1 MGSLLD
7 MDVDYDRPQSPSAGG
22 SSAAYDAAPP
32 GGSGAQNLPQVRA
45 RITVV
50 CAECKRLKLKCD
62 RKMPCGSCVKREAT
76 SKCQYSAAAAEKV
89 DLQSLNNRLVQLE
102 QFIAMSSGGQFSST
116 YPLAQ
121 VTGGASYA
129 PHSCSHG
136 PAPASSSVPYPALSQ
151 LLQASVDPVV
161 LTLPTRTLWTDWSW
175 PSDIANAVQLPQL
188 THLSDPTQE
197 ASTSTTDPF
206 SRHRNDATGS
216 SSSAVTFIKQGDIG
230 SGKLR
235 APTNFV
241 DALPVS
247 DLLEALPAIFTTMRS
262 HLPGFFHCEY
272 GHARIVE
279 NIARTDDKRTAA
291 KQKAKAQQ
299 IFFGNN
305 SSRPVTKPPGFAPND
320 PLFSSFSANGAD
332 ASPKK
337 KAGQDDEWSLSF
349 YAAACALMALSPSP
363 GADGH
368 GAEYWYAQSDQACH
382 AWEQY
387 CGAPSAKEG
396 SNYVTALLAQL
407 SYCLT
412 RADAAGAS
420 DAIHKAAM
428 FFRTHHLTVGA
439 KDEPATKNTKDV
451 REKWMNDVWLDIIF
465 WDALHPGSFVLDKMG
480 QPPLIS
486 EGCVPAMENR
496 ESDSTDFL
504 VQRFRLA
511 SIVRLTKTRYW
522 TLDALEAELA
532 QFVASVAEI
541 SVDSFLPSTSS
552 NAAKKKRTRNLPDVS
567 GDPDKRE
574 EELHIQKMDL
584 VLAAWQTLLAAYV
597 PALQHDHRMANP
609 KWGGMVHAAHRVVK
623 AATELLLYT
632 PSAPSAS
639 SKHCVP
645 IAAGAGSAT
654 SCNFAPFASLYP
666 LHRTL
671 FSAALVCGYG
681 AVKQPNTVW
690 ASGASDGVCDAHKAF
705 ASPTILQLG
714 DAIGESLG
722 QREALQILDVL
733 LAKLQGSSSPSG
745 NRKRKH
751 DEYLG
756 AAADDAQPPINGTG
770 ASAEDGAQPSS
781 APLAERLA
789 RMGEAAKEKN
799 GERPE
804 KKKKRVQYPI
814 IGIRVRAG
822 SASRTTEASEVANSQ
837 LTPLYPMNPP
847 VEPSLSTSQQ
857 APSSSS
863 QQTPSLDNLAH
874 AFEQLPQSNSTASP
888 IMPTYFGERPMSS
901 SSSLQFDA
909 RAIVDPSQFDPYD
922 QQQQR
927 MAGSSTM
934 PSPYVDNMQSSQKS
948 MGVAQ
953 PTPGAFGDA
962 SQGQRSRRPS
972 VSSTYNAGS
981 YDHQSRGPYEMGQRS
996 SSYETSR
1003 ASYEPSFGSLVGS
1016 TSAVTSPY
1024 ASTGSGGSV
1033 EGGSG
1038 TGSSGSVVQMPPLQV
1053 PSLASPYGLSLSPV
1067 PPPQQPQ
1074 QYYDG
1079 PSTYQ
1084 SQPPPPAQQP
1094 SQSIQQPQQQGY
1106 APATFDPAPYYPGQS
1121 GSYNEGQA
1129 RGFYQGGQASRA
1141 GSYDVKPTASMLDAQ
1156 ERSEGYG
1163 ASARQEV
1170 YGSQSRPETYG
1181 SQPRQDAYSAPH
1193 YNAPQA
1199 DSRSAYGDRGPTYG
1213 NHGWPPLPTSQ
1224 QPPLPQQQQPPPQHR
1239 PPPPSHH
1246 QAPQHQQPPDQYWTG
1261 GYSYNG

>member
-22 SSAAYDAAPP
+22 SSAAYDAAAP

-161 LTLPTRTLWTDWSW
+161 LTLPTRTIWTDWSW

-235 APTNFV
+235 APTNLV

-262 HLPGFFHCEY
+262 FLPGFFHCEY

-279 NIARTDDKRTAA
+279 NLARTDDKRTAA

-349 YAAACALMALSPSP
+349 YAAACALMALSPTS

-368 GAEYWYAQSDQACH
+368 DAEYWYAQSDQACH

-387 CGAPSAKEG
+387 CGTPSTKEG

-412 RADAAGAS
+412 RADTAGAS

-439 KDEPATKNTKDV
+439 KDEPASKNTKDV

-465 WDALHPGSFVLDKMG
+465 WDAFVSDKMG

-609 KWGGMVHAAHRVVK
+609 KWGGMVHAAHRVVT

-639 SKHCVP
+639 SKHCIP

-690 ASGASDGVCDAHKAF
+690 ASGAGDGVHDAHRVF
-705 ASPTILQLG
+705 SSPTILKLG

-722 QREALQILDVL
+722 QREALQILDVVQS
-733 LAKLQGSSSPSG
+733 KLQGSSSLLG

-770 ASAEDGAQPSS
+770 ASAEDGVQQSS

-789 RMGEAAKEKN
+789 RMGEVAKEKN

-804 KKKKRVQYPI
+804 KRKKRVQYPI

-822 SASRTTEASEVANSQ
+822 SASRTTDASEVAASQ
-837 LTPLYPMNPP
+837 LAPNFPMDPP
-847 VEPSLSTSQQ
+847 TDPSPSTSQQ
-857 APSSSS
+857 AAAASS
-863 QQTPSLDNLAH
+863 QQTPSLESLAH
-874 AFEQLPQSNSTASP
+874 AFEQLPQSNPSASP
-888 IMPTYFGERPMSS
+888 VMPTYFGERPMSS
-901 SSSLQFDA
+901 LQFDA
-909 RAIVDPSQFDPYD
+909 RPIVDPSQFDPYD

-927 MAGSSTM
+927 MAGSSVM
-934 PSPYVDNMQSSQKS
+934 PSPYADNMQGGQQSL
-948 MGVAQ
+948 GVAQ
-953 PTPGAFGDA
+953 PAPRAFGVP
-962 SQGQRSRRPS
+962 SQGQRSRRSS
-972 VSSTYNAGS
+972 VSSTYNSGP
-981 YDHQSRGPYEMGQRS
+981 YDAQSRGPYEMGQRS

-1003 ASYEPSFGSLVGS
+1003 TSYETPFGSLVAS

-1033 EGGSG
+1033 DGGSG
-1038 TGSSGSVVQMPPLQV
+1038 SGSSASAMQMPPLQV
-1053 PSLASPYGLSLSPV
+1053 PTLPSPFGQPLPPV

-1084 SQPPPPAQQP
+1084 SQQPAQQTQQLQETVQ
-1094 SQSIQQPQQQGY
+1094 QSQQQAY
-1106 APATFDPAPYYPGQS
+1106 AHAAFDPAPYYGQS
-1121 GSYNEGQA
+1121 GSY
-1129 RGFYQGGQASRA
+1129 QGSQGSGPYNGAHAS
-1141 GSYDVKPTASMLDAQ
+1141 GSGGYDVKPTTAILDAQ
-1156 ERSEGYG
+1156 ARSEGY
-1163 ASARQEV
+1163 ASHSRAEAYGSQPRPDP
-1170 YGSQSRPETYG
+1170 YGSQSRSETYG
-1181 SQPRQDAYSAPH
+1181 SQSRADAYSAPR
-1193 YNAPQA
+1193 YNGPQA
-1199 DSRSAYGDRGPTYG
+1199 DSRSAYGDRG
-1213 NHGWPPLPTSQ
+1213 WLPPSAAQHQ
-1224 QPPLPQQQQPPPQHR
+1224 QPQPQQSLQHR

-1246 QAPQHQQPPDQYWTG
+1246 QPPQHQQQPDQYWNG

>member
-22 SSAAYDAAPP
+22 SSAAYDAAAPS
-32 GGSGAQNLPQVRA
+32 GSGAQNLPQVRA

-102 QFIAMSSGGQFSST
+102 QYIAMSSGGQFSST

-136 PAPASSSVPYPALSQ
+136 PTPTSASFPFPALSQ
-151 LLQASVDPVV
+151 LLQASVDPVI
-161 LTLPTRTLWTDWSW
+161 LTLPTRPLWTDWTW
-175 PSDIANAVQLPQL
+175 PTDIANAVQLPPVA
-188 THLSDPTQE
+188 HSSDGAQE
-197 ASTSTTDPF
+197 VSTSTTDPF
-206 SRHRNDATGS
+206 SCHRSDMTGTT
-216 SSSAVTFIKQGDIG
+216 SSAVTFIKQGDIG
-230 SGKLR
+230 TGKLR
-235 APTNFV
+235 APANLV

-262 HLPGFFHCEY
+262 YLPGFFHCEY
-272 GHARIVE
+272 GHARVVE
-279 NIARTDDKRTAA
+279 NLARTDDKRTAA

-305 SSRPVTKPPGFAPND
+305 PGRPVTKPPGFAPND

-349 YAAACALMALSPSP
+349 YAAACALMALSPNP
-363 GADGH
+363 GVDGLDAD
-368 GAEYWYAQSDQACH
+368 YWYAQSDQACH

-387 CGAPSAKEG
+387 CGTPSTKEG
-396 SNYVTALLAQL
+396 SNYVTSLLAQL

-420 DAIHKAAM
+420 EVIHKAAM

-439 KDEPATKNTKDV
+439 KDEVATKNTKDV

-465 WDALHPGSFVLDKMG
+465 WDAFVSDKMG

-496 ESDSTDFL
+496 ESESPDFL

-532 QFVASVAEI
+532 QFVTSVAEV
-541 SVDSFLPSTSS
+541 SLDSFLPSTSS
-552 NAAKKKRTRNLPDVS
+552 NAAKKKRARNLPDIL

-597 PALQHDHRMANP
+597 PTLQHDHRMANP

-623 AATELLLYT
+623 AATELLSYMLSG
-632 PSAPSAS
+632 PSS
-639 SKHCVP
+639 STKHCVP
-645 IAAGAGSAT
+645 IAVGAGSAT
-654 SCNFAPFASLYP
+654 SCSFAPLAAMYP
-666 LHRTL
+666 LQHTL

-681 AVKQPNTVW
+681 ALKQPNTVW
-690 ASGASDGVCDAHKAF
+690 ASGASEGVRDAHGAF
-705 ASPTILQLG
+705 SSPVILKLG

-722 QREALQILDVL
+722 QREALQILDVIL
-733 LAKLQGSSSPSG
+733 SKLHASSSGS
-745 NRKRKH
+745 RKRKH
-751 DEYLG
+751 DEYMG
-756 AAADDAQPPINGTG
+756 AAADDAQPLASGND
-770 ASAEDGAQPSS
+770 ASAEDGAQQSA
-781 APLAERLA
+781 APLSERLA

-804 KKKKRVQYPI
+804 KKKKRVLYPI

-822 SASRTTEASEVANSQ
+822 SASRSTDASEVTASQ
-837 LTPLYPMNPP
+837 SAPTYAMDLPAEATPS
-847 VEPSLSTSQQ
+847 VAQQASASSSQQ
-857 APSSSS
+857 APSLES
-863 QQTPSLDNLAH
+863 LAH
-874 AFEQLPQSNSTASP
+874 AFEELPQNPTASP
-888 IMPTYFGERPMSS
+888 VMPAYFGERPVS

-927 MAGSSTM
+927 MARGSTM
-934 PSPYVDNMQSSQKS
+934 PSPYVDNMSGTSQNV
-948 MGVAQ
+948 GV
-953 PTPGAFGDA
+953 PHSNAFGDA

-981 YDHQSRGPYEMGQRS
+981 YDAQSRAPYEVGHRS

-1024 ASTGSGGSV
+1024 ASTGS
-1033 EGGSG
+1033 
-1038 TGSSGSVVQMPPLQV
+1038 SGSVDGNSGSGSSSSATQMPPLQV
-1053 PSLASPYGLSLSPV
+1053 PALPSPYGQPLPPV

-1074 QYYDG
+1074 QYYDALPA
-1079 PSTYQ
+1079 PSAYQ
-1084 SQPPPPAQQP
+1084 SQQQAQQP
-1094 SQSIQQPQQQGY
+1094 QTQQSQQALQQTY
-1106 APATFDPAPYYPGQS
+1106 APATFDPAPYYQGQSASYQGSQAS
-1121 GSYNEGQA
+1121 GSYNGA
-1129 RGFYQGGQASRA
+1129 QAS
-1141 GSYDVKPTASMLDAQ
+1141 GSGGYDVKPTTAMLDAQ
-1156 ERSEGYG
+1156 ARSEGY
-1163 ASARQEV
+1163 ASQPRAEA
-1170 YGSQSRPETYG
+1170 YGSQS
-1181 SQPRQDAYSAPH
+1181 RQDAYSAAR
-1193 YNAPQA
+1193 YDGPQT
-1199 DSRSAYGDRGPTYG
+1199 DSSSVYGDRGSAYDDR
-1213 NHGWPPLPTSQ
+1213 GWLPPPRTAH
-1224 QPPLPQQQQPPPQHR
+1224 QQQSHQQPQHR

-1246 QAPQHQQPPDQYWTG
+1246 QPPQHPQPPDQYWNG

>member
-22 SSAAYDAAPP
+22 SSAAYDAAAP

-102 QFIAMSSGGQFSST
+102 QFISMSSGGQFSST

-136 PAPASSSVPYPALSQ
+136 PAPASSSAPYPALSQ

-197 ASTSTTDPF
+197 VPASTNDPF
-206 SRHRNDATGS
+206 SRHRNDATGT

-235 APTNFV
+235 APTNLV

-262 HLPGFFHCEY
+262 YLPGFFHCEY
-272 GHARIVE
+272 GHARVAE
-279 NIARTDDKRTAA
+279 NFVRTDDKRTAA

-337 KAGQDDEWSLSF
+337 RAGQDDEWSLSF

-368 GAEYWYAQSDQACH
+368 DAEYWYAQSDQACH

-387 CGAPSAKEG
+387 CGTPSAKEG

-407 SYCLT
+407 SFCLT

-420 DAIHKAAM
+420 DVIHKAAM

-465 WDALHPGSFVLDKMG
+465 WDAFVSDKMG

-496 ESDSTDFL
+496 ESDSNDFL

-522 TLDALEAELA
+522 TLDALEAELS
-532 QFVASVAEI
+532 QFVTTVGDV

-552 NAAKKKRTRNLPDVS
+552 NAAKKKRARNLPDVL

-574 EELHIQKMDL
+574 EELHIQKLDL

-645 IAAGAGSAT
+645 IAAGAGSVT
-654 SCNFAPFASLYP
+654 SCNFAPLALLYP

-705 ASPTILQLG
+705 ASPTILKLG

-722 QREALQILDVL
+722 QREALQILDVV

-751 DEYLG
+751 DEYIG

-770 ASAEDGAQPSS
+770 ASAEDGVQQPS

-789 RMGEAAKEKN
+789 RMGEVAKEKN

-822 SASRTTEASEVANSQ
+822 SASRTTDASEVAASQ
-837 LTPLYPMNPP
+837 SAPTFPMDPP
-847 VEPSLSTSQQ
+847 VDPSPSTSQQ
-857 APSSSS
+857 AASSS
-863 QQTPSLDNLAH
+863 QQTPSLDSLAH
-874 AFEQLPQSNSTASP
+874 AFEQLPQSNPTASP
-888 IMPTYFGERPMSS
+888 NMPTYFGERPMSSS

-927 MAGSSTM
+927 MAGSTSIS
-934 PSPYVDNMQSSQKS
+934 SPYVGNMPGSQQS

-953 PTPGAFGDA
+953 PAPRAFGDE

-972 VSSTYNAGS
+972 VSSMYNAGS
-981 YDHQSRGPYEMGQRS
+981 YDGQSRGPYEMDQRCS
-996 SSYETSR
+996 
-1003 ASYEPSFGSLVGS
+1003 SYEPSFGSLVGS
-1016 TSAVTSPY
+1016 TSAATSPY

-1033 EGGSG
+1033 DGNSGS
-1038 TGSSGSVVQMPPLQV
+1038 GSSGSAMQIPLQV
-1053 PSLASPYGLSLSPV
+1053 PALPSPYGQPLPPV
-1067 PPPQQPQ
+1067 PPPQQAQ
-1074 QYYDG
+1074 QYYDSQ
-1079 PSTYQ
+1079 PPATYQ
-1084 SQPPPPAQQP
+1084 SQQPPPPPTQQSQQP
-1094 SQSIQQPQQQGY
+1094 VQQPQQQTY
-1106 APATFDPAPYYPGQS
+1106 TPAAFDPAPYYQGQS
-1121 GSYNEGQA
+1121 GSYNGNA
-1129 RGFYQGGQASRA
+1129 SGSYNGGQASRT
-1141 GSYDVKPTASMLDAQ
+1141 GGYDVKPTTAMLDAQ
-1156 ERSEGYG
+1156 ARSDGYG
-1163 ASARQEV
+1163 ASVRQEGYGSQSRSES
-1170 YGSQSRPETYG
+1170 YGSQSRPEPYG
-1181 SQPRQDAYSAPH
+1181 GSHSAPR
-1193 YNAPQA
+1193 YGAPQA
-1199 DSRSAYGDRGPTYG
+1199 DSRSAYGEGAPAYGDRG
-1213 NHGWPPLPTSQ
+1213 WLPPSTSQ
-1224 QPPLPQQQQPPPQHR
+1224 HQHPPIHQHQQPPQHR
-1239 PPPPSHH
+1239 PPPPS
-1246 QAPQHQQPPDQYWTG
+1246 QHQQPPNQYWNG